1 MEKREEGDDEEED
14 RERGHAVARS
24 KFGSSGC

>member
-1 MEKREEGDDEEED
+1 MEKREEGDEEED